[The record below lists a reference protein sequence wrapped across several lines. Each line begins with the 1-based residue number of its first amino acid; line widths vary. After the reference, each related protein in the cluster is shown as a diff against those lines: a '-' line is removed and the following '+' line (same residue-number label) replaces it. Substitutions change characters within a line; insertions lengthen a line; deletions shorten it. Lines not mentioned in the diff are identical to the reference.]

1 MRAEE
6 DEEEDL
12 VQNGRGKL
20 GYLTGILRPLTPAAK
35 IRHVLVERDILTATK
50 TPWLVSLLYAFQD
63 PHYIY
68 LAMEYVPGG
77 DFRTL
82 LNNSGVLKEEHAR
95 FYISEMFAAVN
106 ELHKLGYIH
115 RDLKPEVRFASCTL
129 ESAVG
134 FTIYPELSCRW
145 DWTCKIDRFWPCYRC
160 SQPKAN

>member
-1 MRAEE
+1 MKYVCVKCSYS
-6 DEEEDL
+6 L
-12 VQNGRGKL
+12 QTFHIFSL
-20 GYLTGILRPLTPAAK
+20 QQ

-50 TPWLVSLLYAFQD
+50 TPWLVRLLYAFQD
-63 PHYIY
+63 PEHVY

-115 RDLKPEVRFASCTL
+115 RDLKPEVS
-129 ESAVG
+129 S
-134 FTIYPELSCRW
+134 
-145 DWTCKIDRFWPCYRC
+145 KYRLMRLLLI
-160 SQPKAN
+160 